1 MVSRGQSKSDKE
13 PDSRASAGLEEEET
27 GGEPQGDAVTTTER
41 TVGEL
46 NAPLGFKAVT
56 VFTNIGRTLGSLVD
70 WYAELTEVKRDDVIE
85 RHRKRG
91 IAAFQRGRFADA
103 AKDFAVLAELR
114 PTDAWVSYMLGR
126 SHGNAGDV
134 PWALKWL
141 RRAAQQNSGDPEIHF
156 QLGLFLSHEG
166 QLVEA
171 EAEFSKVAELAPA
184 EPKGHYRLGVVYDNA
199 GEHDKALE
207 SLHRALELRPNS
219 PKVNQ
224 RLGFV
229 YEGKGDHAQA
239 LKYFKQAAEI
249 EDSAL

>member
-56 VFTNIGRTLGSLVD
+56 VFTNIGRTFGRLVS
-70 WYAELTEVKRDDVIE
+70 WYAQLTEVNRDDVIE

-91 IAAFQRGRFADA
+91 IAAFQKGRFADA
-103 AKDFAVLAELR
+103 AKDFAALAELR
-114 PTDAWVSYMLGR
+114 PTDAWVSYMLGL
-126 SHGNAGDV
+126 SHGKAGDV
-134 PWALKWL
+134 PCALKWL
-141 RRAAQQNSGDPEIHF
+141 RRAAQQNPRDPEIHF
-156 QLGLFLSHEG
+156 HEG

-239 LKYFKQAAEI
+239 LKYFKHAAEI
-249 EDSAL
+249 EDSSL